1 MSQQLR
7 YDLIIIGSGPSGQK
21 AAIQARKLGKRV
33 AVIERNP
40 KIGGN
45 CLHDGTIPSKSFRE
59 AIMHLSGYRER
70 SHYGQSYAVKQNIEM
85 SDLTDRT
92 VHIEDDIEQTIRAQ
106 LLRNKADIIIGD

>member
-1 MSQQLR
+1 RRSPISPDMSHAHL
-7 YDLIIIGSGPSGQK
+7 YDMVVIGSGPSGQK

-33 AVIERNP
+33 AVIDANP

-70 SHYGQSYAVKQNIEM
+70 SHYGAAYTVKQNIEM
-85 SDLTDRT
+85 NDLTDRT
-92 VHIEDDIEQTIRAQ
+92 GGIEVEIEQTIRSQ
-106 LLRNKADIIIGD
+106 LL